1 MRDHTRLRAFVLADE
16 VVLMIYKITR
26 FFPREELYC
35 LTSQLRR
42 ASVSVPSNI
51 VEGCA
56 RSTENEFCRFLELA
70 YGSLKEMHY
79 QFGLSYRLGYIKN
92 EDQNNGEVKIQETER
107 VLAALIRRFK

>member
-16 VVLMIYKITR
+16 VVLMIYKVTR
-26 FFPREELYC
+26 FFPKEELYG

-56 RSTENEFCRFLELA
+56 RTTETEFGRFLELA

-79 QFGLSYRLGYIKN
+79 QFGLSYRLDYIKI
-92 EDQNNGEVKIQETER
+92 EDHINGEAKIQETER
-107 VLAALIRRFK
+107 VLAALLRRFK